1 MNGHFSREG
10 IQMDNKKML
19 KIMNLLGNANQ
30 NHTEIPLY
38 HPQDGYNF
46 FFFKKEIAV
55 LLGKWRSQNPHN
67 CWGECK
73 ILKPLWKIVVGFQK
87 AMHRVTIWLS
97 NFNPMYLTW
106 ENWKTSVQI
115 RICIGMNIAVL
126 FMIAKMWEQPKFP
139 STDRWVDKVW

>member
-46 FFFKKEIAV
+46 FF
-55 LLGKWRSQNPHN
+55 
-67 CWGECK
+67 
-73 ILKPLWKIVVGFQK
+73 
-87 AMHRVTIWLS
+87 
-97 NFNPMYLTW
+97 
-106 ENWKTSVQI
+106 
-115 RICIGMNIAVL
+115 
-126 FMIAKMWEQPKFP
+126 
-139 STDRWVDKVW
+139 